1 MQTIFLLGLFAA
13 LLPHTSSGAL
23 PNYTWNTIYQGKT
36 VQFGLADTDDRI
48 MRIDCEGGGR
58 LSISVPMA
66 NDAQL
71 GSHLWVTFSSANFRE
86 RRKAEVTEGVVPNLS
101 VKVRQ
106 DDPAILALLSGHA
119 LRVARGE
126 NWLQA
131 PGKGA
136 GRVLRSLIN
145 ACHRR

>member
-1 MQTIFLLGLFAA
+1 MIRIADGRRLNIHAYGYGS
-13 LLPHTSSGAL
+13 P
-23 PNYTWNTIYQGKT
+23 T
-36 VQFGLADTDDRI
+36 VDTDDRI

-101 VKVRQ
+101 VKVSQ
-106 DDPAILALLSGHA
+106 DDPAMLALLSGRA
-119 LRVARGE
+119 IG
-126 NWLQA
+126 
-131 PGKGA
+131 
-136 GRVLRSLIN
+136 
-145 ACHRR
+145 